1 MWGVWFVGGLVVPWV
16 IWKLFVKKRLPVT
29 VTVDAD
35 DPRPADVAR
44 YFAEIA
50 ARLDEHPERMRI
62 VVDAPDGMALDLEPD
77 GRMAIRMPGRRTFH
91 FDLRGRWIAD
101 HPVPFPLGPAK
112 MSRFLRIFRSRR
124 LPVLYVDPVDANRFR
139 VTDHLPFAVPIS
151 VYVLLSLAAV
161 LAVVLVSP
169 HLLALVVGAVVG
181 CVLPQQ
187 INIAHA
193 HYFFVCASLL
203 GKIRL

>member
-1 MWGVWFVGGLVVPWV
+1 MWAVCFIAGAVVPWMV
-16 IWKLFVKKRLPVT
+16 WKLLLKKRLPVT

-35 DPRPADVAR
+35 DPRPVDVAR

-62 VVDAPDGMALDLEPD
+62 VVDAPEGMALDLEPD
-77 GRMAIRMPGRRTFH
+77 GRMAIRMPGRRTSH

-112 MSRFLRIFRSRR
+112 PSWPARIFRSRL

-139 VTDHLPFAVPIS
+139 VTDRLPFAVPLAVHVS
-151 VYVLLSLAAV
+151 LSLMAVLAAV
-161 LAVVLVSP
+161 LVSP
-169 HLLALVVGAVVG
+169 LLLAFAIGAVVG
-181 CVLPQQ
+181 CALSPTNRQ
-187 INIAHA
+187 
-193 HYFFVCASLL
+193 
-203 GKIRL
+203 

>member
-1 MWGVWFVGGLVVPWV
+1 MWAVCFVVGAVLPWL
-16 IWKLFVKKRLPVT
+16 IGKLLRKKRLPVT

-35 DPRPADVAR
+35 DPRPSDVAR

-77 GRMAIRMPGRRTFH
+77 GRMAIRMPGRRTFR

-112 MSRFLRIFRSRR
+112 QPWPARIFRSRR

-139 VTDHLPFAVPIS
+139 VTDRLPFAVPIA
-151 VYVLLSLAAV
+151 VYVLLSLAAA
-161 LAVVLVSP
+161 LASILVSP
-169 HLLALVVGAVVG
+169 HLLALVIGTVAG
-181 CVLPQQ
+181 C
-187 INIAHA
+187 A
-193 HYFFVCASLL
+193 LL
-203 GKIRL
+203 IQPARLRMH